1 MADAMISRRAVVSVS
16 GVTFLALA
24 RGRAFGQEGVD
35 YERLKEAE
43 ERAAQAAREAARRG
57 AEATLRERAGAQE
70 RAFFDRMQDSDA
82 EGRVKMIQ
90 DWQFQRTLERLR
102 RDLDASD
109 EEWEV
114 IRPRIEAVYRL
125 VHAQASPDDASAE
138 MLSAATKAIETLR
151 NLLRDQK
158 TTPDQIRAA
167 LTQLRATREKVKQ
180 GLARTQKDLRQLMTL
195 RQEAVLV
202 LNGLLD

>member
-1 MADAMISRRAVVSVS
+1 MWPLGFFLRKEPKCHIPDVTESPQGASLLRDANGSPLDRNSETVRDGIEAMADAMISRRAVVIAS

-43 ERAAQAAREAARRG
+43 ERAAQAAREVARRG
-57 AEATLRERAGAQE
+57 AEAALQERSGAQE
-70 RAFFDRMQDSDA
+70 RAFFDRMQDSDV
-82 EGRVKMIQ
+82 EGRVKTIQ

-125 VHAQASPDDASAE
+125 VHA
-138 MLSAATKAIETLR
+138 
-151 NLLRDQK
+151 
-158 TTPDQIRAA
+158 
-167 LTQLRATREKVKQ
+167 
-180 GLARTQKDLRQLMTL
+180 
-195 RQEAVLV
+195 
-202 LNGLLD
+202 